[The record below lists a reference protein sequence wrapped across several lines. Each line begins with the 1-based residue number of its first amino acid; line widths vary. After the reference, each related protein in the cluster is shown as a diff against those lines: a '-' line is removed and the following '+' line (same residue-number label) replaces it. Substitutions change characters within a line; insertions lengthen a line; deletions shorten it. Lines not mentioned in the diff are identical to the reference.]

1 MLVRWILASFH
12 LVALAIGAGGIWART
27 VALRSER
34 LDQAELGRVFRADTF
49 WGVAAALWLITGLLR
64 AFAGFEKGAAYYLGN
79 YLFLTKMALF
89 LLLVALEIKPMLTLM
104 RWRRAVTRGEAI
116 DTAPARGMARVSMIQ
131 SHILVVMILL
141 AAAMARGIGG

>member
-1 MLVRWILASFH
+1 
-12 LVALAIGAGGIWART
+12 
-27 VALRSER
+27 
-34 LDQAELGRVFRADTF
+34 
-49 WGVAAALWLITGLLR
+49 
-64 AFAGFEKGAAYYLGN
+64 
-79 YLFLTKMALF
+79 MALF

-116 DTAPARGMARVSMIQ
+116 DTAPARGIARVSMIQ